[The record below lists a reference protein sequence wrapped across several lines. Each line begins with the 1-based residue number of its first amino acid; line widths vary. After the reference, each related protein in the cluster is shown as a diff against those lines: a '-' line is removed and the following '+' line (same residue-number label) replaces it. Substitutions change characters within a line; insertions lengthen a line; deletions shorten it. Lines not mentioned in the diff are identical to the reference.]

1 MLGLLLNVVFTLLV
15 ILNAAK
21 NPIDMQFS
29 IMSGSFTEFTLRF
42 FISFRMTDEGFR
54 MTFDNSTMF
63 IPLHFCGV

>member
-29 IMSGSFTEFTLRF
+29 IMSGSFTT
-42 FISFRMTDEGFR
+42 FR
-54 MTFDNSTMF
+54 MTFGNSTMF